1 MDHKQGGTGRGD
13 ARVVVANRAQL
24 SWDLINPDGWLA
36 PDHRARLVV
45 GFVETLD
52 LTVLYDKIEA
62 REGTVGRPAADPA
75 VLFALW
81 LLATM
86 DGVGSA
92 RELDRLMVYGR
103 AGGIAIYELL
113 DVAERGAAPPA
124 WVALYDSGLA
134 AYRSRNF
141 IGAIGFF
148 QRVLDARPSDQP
160 ACMMVER
167 CSQYLKSPPGADW
180 EATNAMKAK

>member
-1 MDHKQGGTGRGD
+1 MVRMAGRGD

-52 LTVLYDKIEA
+52 LAVLYDKIEA

-92 RELDRLMVYGR
+92 RELDRLP
-103 AGGIAIYELL
+103 APDLAI
-113 DVAERGAAPPA
+113 P
-124 WVALYDSGLA
+124 WVASGVPANHPRLPDSRA
-134 AYRSRNF
+134 A
-141 IGAIGFF
+141 
-148 QRVLDARPSDQP
+148 LP
-160 ACMMVER
+160 
-167 CSQYLKSPPGADW
+167 
-180 EATNAMKAK
+180 

>member
-1 MDHKQGGTGRGD
+1 MEMLGRRRFLMEPNPGGSRRGA

-24 SWDLINPDGWLA
+24 SWDLINPDDWLA

-62 REGTVGRPAADPA
+62 REGRVGRPAADPA

-92 RELDRLMVYGR
+92 R
-103 AGGIAIYELL
+103 A
-113 DVAERGAAPPA
+113 
-124 WVALYDSGLA
+124 SGP
-134 AYRSRNF
+134 
-141 IGAIGFF
+141 
-148 QRVLDARPSDQP
+148 VDQP
-160 ACMMVER
+160 TLGHLWRACS
-167 CSQYLKSPPGADW
+167 C
-180 EATNAMKAK
+180 